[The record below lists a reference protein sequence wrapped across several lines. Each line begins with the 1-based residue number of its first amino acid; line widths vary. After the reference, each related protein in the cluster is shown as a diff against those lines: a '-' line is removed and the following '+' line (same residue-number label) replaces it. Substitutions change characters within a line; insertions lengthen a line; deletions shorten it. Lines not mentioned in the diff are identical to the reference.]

1 MSEKDI
7 IKVIEDYNELRRNIE
22 KFVVHEWPDMVDPEV
37 GNILLR
43 GDGVIEADIEYSDTA
58 TNAAGFDTVTILVAD
73 FENFIE
79 NSLTEESK

>member
-7 IKVIEDYNELRRNIE
+7 VKVIEDYNELRRRIE
-22 KFVVHEWPDMVDPEV
+22 KFVVQEWPDMKDPEV

-43 GDGVIEADIEYSDTA
+43 GDGVIEADIEYAVGLA
-58 TNAAGFDTVTILVAD
+58 TGFDTVTILVSD